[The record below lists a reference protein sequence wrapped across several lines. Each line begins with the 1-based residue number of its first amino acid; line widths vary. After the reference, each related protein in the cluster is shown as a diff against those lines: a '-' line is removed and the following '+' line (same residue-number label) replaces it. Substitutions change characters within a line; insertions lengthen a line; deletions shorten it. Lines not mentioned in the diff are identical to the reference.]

1 MFEKRSKKVS
11 FRMTESMYLARKR
24 LHDRIR
30 EALGIPNLSE
40 SDVVELLLN
49 TCSQN
54 KDIQD
59 LIVSRAVESAKQKYK
74 I

>member
-1 MFEKRSKKVS
+1 
-11 FRMTESMYLARKR
+11 MTESMYLARKR

-40 SDVVELLLN
+40 SDVVELFLN
-49 TCSQN
+49 TCAQN

-59 LIVSRAVESAKQKYK
+59 LIVRKVVKTAKQKYK